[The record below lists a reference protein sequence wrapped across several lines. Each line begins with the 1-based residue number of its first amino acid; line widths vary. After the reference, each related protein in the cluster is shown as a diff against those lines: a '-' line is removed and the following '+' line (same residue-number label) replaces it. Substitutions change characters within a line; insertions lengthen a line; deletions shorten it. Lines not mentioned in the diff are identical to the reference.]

1 MFRNI
6 NNRKYVET
14 INRDAYSFNKEGI
27 VQDLLRISYLSTI
40 SHLRR
45 IQTPLDSN
53 IKLLEPRKLNT
64 TSWLHMSLD
73 TLMVLIASRNLAIG
87 CSISQSDYNIY
98 SKFIKLFSNLTY
110 FVSYISDTFIKS
122 TLYVINTKIFV
133 DGVLIGI
140 YVNNDIL
147 DIVDYLRLAKRNN
160 ILNNNEFSISFN
172 YEYKELYI
180 LTDFGRCIRPL
191 YIVNYNDSDKKYN
204 ILRNKYDENSDWD
217 VLTKGTLNEDDRK
230 KLLNVFMNN
239 LNNITKESIE
249 ILEKIKVL

>member
-1 MFRNI
+1 M
-6 NNRKYVET
+6 
-14 INRDAYSFNKEGI
+14 
-27 VQDLLRISYLSTI
+27 
-40 SHLRR
+40 
-45 IQTPLDSN
+45 
-53 IKLLEPRKLNT
+53 
-64 TSWLHMSLD
+64 
-73 TLMVLIASRNLAIG
+73 
-87 CSISQSDYNIY
+87 
-98 SKFIKLFSNLTY
+98 TY

-230 KLLNVFMNN
+230 KLLNEFMNN

>member
-1 MFRNI
+1 M
-6 NNRKYVET
+6 
-14 INRDAYSFNKEGI
+14 
-27 VQDLLRISYLSTI
+27 
-40 SHLRR
+40 
-45 IQTPLDSN
+45 
-53 IKLLEPRKLNT
+53 
-64 TSWLHMSLD
+64 
-73 TLMVLIASRNLAIG
+73 
-87 CSISQSDYNIY
+87 CISQSDYNIY

-147 DIVDYLRLAKRNN
+147 DIVDYLRLTKRGY

-191 YIVNYNDSDKKYN
+191 YS
-204 ILRNKYDENSDWD
+204 
-217 VLTKGTLNEDDRK
+217 
-230 KLLNVFMNN
+230 
-239 LNNITKESIE
+239 
-249 ILEKIKVL
+249 